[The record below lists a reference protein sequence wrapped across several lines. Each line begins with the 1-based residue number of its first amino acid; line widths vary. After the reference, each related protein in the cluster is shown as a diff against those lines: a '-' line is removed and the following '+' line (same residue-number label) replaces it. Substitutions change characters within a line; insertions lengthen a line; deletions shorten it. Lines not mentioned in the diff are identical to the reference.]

1 MKLKSLITLNK
12 NFFFRSRWMCLA
24 LVQCIVENEAK
35 ELDECV
41 SRFFAK
47 VRKSDGS
54 DIQNTFIEL
63 VPVVCLHWG
72 DLIFTK
78 NCL

>member
-1 MKLKSLITLNK
+1 
-12 NFFFRSRWMCLA
+12 MCPA
-24 LVQCIVENEAK
+24 LVQRIVENEAK

-63 VPVVCLHWG
+63 FPVVCLHWC